1 MSRSIHAFRS
11 SQSAPPAEP
20 PSRRPGRLDV
30 LRHRNFALFWLASIT
45 SNSGTWMQLVAQ
57 GWLVYNLTNSTIYLG
72 LVGFAKAV
80 PVLLLPPFGGVVA
93 DRVPRLKLLKVTQTI
108 SLVLAAILGLL
119 VSTHLVQVWQIILLS
134 FLGGTVNA
142 FDQPTQQAL
151 VPDLLSRDDLP
162 SGIALNSV
170 TWQGAALFGPS
181 LAGVTVAM
189 IGLAG
194 AFYAN
199 AASYLAVVI
208 ALFLMRGVPERAAN
222 SRPRSVFGDLSDG
235 LRYAGATRIVSAMLL
250 LAVIANLFGRSYQQ
264 LLPVF
269 ARDILHVGAGG
280 LGLLT
285 AAPGLGA
292 LIGATFIA
300 GTARNLERKGRVLLS
315 GLIAFSVAVILLALS
330 RNFALSLLALAFGG
344 LAFILFSTMMTTIMQ
359 LTVPGQMR
367 GRVMSLQMVA
377 MQGPGQIGAL
387 LIGLAATFVGTPR
400 AVGIGAA
407 LVAVAA
413 LAATAF
419 VPEIRRY
426 PGSAEPEVVDLPEA
440 VERPA

>member
-1 MSRSIHAFRS
+1 MPRPGLSFANRRRALDDDV
-11 SQSAPPAEP
+11 A
-20 PSRRPGRLDV
+20 RRPGRLNA
-30 LRHRNFALFWLASIT
+30 LRHRNFALFWFASII

-57 GWLVYNLTNSTIYLG
+57 GWLVYNLTNSTLYLG

-80 PVLLLPPFGGVVA
+80 PVLVLPPLGGVVA

-108 SLVLAAILGLL
+108 SLLLAAFLGLL
-119 VSTHLVQVWQIILLS
+119 VMLQIVQVWEIVLLS
-134 FLGGTVNA
+134 FLGGAVNA

-151 VPDLLSRDDLP
+151 VPDLLSRDDLA

-181 LAGVTVAM
+181 LAGITVATL
-189 IGLAG
+189 GLAG

-222 SRPRSVFGDLSDG
+222 SRPRGVFTDLSEG
-235 LRYAGATRIVSAMLL
+235 LRYAAATRLIATMLL
-250 LAVIANLFGRSYQQ
+250 LAVTANLFGRSYQQ

-269 ARDILHVGAGG
+269 ARDILHAGATG
-280 LGLLT
+280 LGFLT

-292 LIGATFIA
+292 LIGAGFVA
-300 GTARNLERKGRVLLS
+300 GTARNLLKKGQVLLA
-315 GLIAFSVAVILLALS
+315 GLLAFSLSLVLLAVS
-330 RNFALSLLALAFGG
+330 TNFALSMLALFLSG

-359 LTVPGQMR
+359 LTAPGQMR
-367 GRVMSLQMVA
+367 GRLMSLQMVA
-377 MQGPGQIGAL
+377 MQGFGPIGAL
-387 LIGLAATFVGTPR
+387 LVGAVATVTGTPL
-400 AVGIGAA
+400 AVGAGAA
-407 LVAVAA
+407 LVALIAIGAA
-413 LAATAF
+413 GLASDLRDYTD
-419 VPEIRRY
+419 
-426 PGSAEPEVVDLPEA
+426 GAEPVASAPAEP